1 MYWLHKEIHESMSIQ
16 REDLTKIN
24 LLFNVMWPFDSNALM
39 SLGKKKHS
47 MSTCDDWKV
56 MIWNGKY
63 EKVSQCEIVK

>member
-1 MYWLHKEIHESMSIQ
+1 MWCG
-16 REDLTKIN
+16 
-24 LLFNVMWPFDSNALM
+24 LLNSNALM